1 MRPRRWSRT
10 WPCPVGTVVENPRS
24 TTVCQNV
31 TPGYH
36 DMSGDRSGPRGSS
49 SQAGARYNSCGFHH
63 TTGSEEFCRY
73 ITLGTSGGSLG
84 DRSSGHTGVP
94 VSRSSTSS
102 RQIGFANGGPTSRVP
117 WAPAAMLSRSPK
129 VVSVP

>member
-1 MRPRRWSRT
+1 VSAVVQSGGWMRAAHASATLEPYT
-10 WPCPVGTVVENPRS
+10 CPCPVGTVVENPRS

-49 SQAGARYNSCGFHH
+49 SQAGDWYSSCGFHH

-73 ITLGTSGGSLG
+73 ITLGTSRGSLG
-84 DRSSGHTGVP
+84 DRSS
-94 VSRSSTSS
+94 
-102 RQIGFANGGPTSRVP
+102 
-117 WAPAAMLSRSPK
+117 AAS
-129 VVSVP
+129 